1 MERRRPRSGPGWA
14 GILLLASAACMGGP
28 ARAGDPPAAPQ
39 EPGQDQAEEPAPAPA
54 GEGAP
59 ADPPPA
65 ADADGTEEGAGEDAG
80 DDPDADPFKPSY
92 VIESVRVVGN
102 PKTSPELILSHLQF
116 RVGDALDEEV
126 VQLSRIRL
134 LALGYFRDV
143 QMRLERGS
151 ERGRVK
157 VLIEVE
163 ERNSI
168 IIDDLFLGYSK
179 TNEFWGGLG
188 VSDINFLGLG
198 LSLSGSFVASEW
210 QQAAR
215 LGVYWPAIMASRFQA
230 GVQALF
236 THGRERAL
244 VEAIPDPLGEQP
256 GHCPFDRPLDLPY
269 LRAGGIVSMGIKL
282 DSSHRLSLALH
293 TEHIEAD
300 LHAPSVE
307 GVPCG
312 NYPFQGYVRNGQS
325 TLSSLTLAFERD
337 TRDDYFMP
345 TQGMHLLVSIE
356 LGSKIFGS
364 DYEYS
369 KYTLFYSHS
378 ITLWLDHVLRLSVL
392 GGLIQDVGETGSPF
406 FSRFF
411 VGDHALF
418 LIDKGSLPRNLEV
431 NFSEVVDYGDLL
443 ASLEAEYDVPLWS
456 DGAYF
461 YRGYFYAALN
471 FSYVTKAS
479 FLATKDE
486 WTGRT
491 KRPVSFDLGLKFD
504 TPIGLFTLS
513 LGYIMDVA
521 F

>member
-1 MERRRPRSGPGWA
+1 VGTLVLAWAAWA
-14 GILLLASAACMGGP
+14 GMVAGG
-28 ARAGDPPAAPQ
+28 RAWAEVGQ
-39 EPGQDQAEEPAPAPA
+39 EPVEVGEPGEPAPPS
-54 GEGAP
+54 
-59 ADPPPA
+59 PA
-65 ADADGTEEGAGEDAG
+65 AEDGAGREAPPGEEAADDDEEGG
-80 DDPDADPFKPSY
+80 DPFRPSY
-92 VIESVRVVGN
+92 QIESVEVVGS
-102 PKTSPELILSHLQF
+102 PRTSPELILSYLRF
-116 RVGDALDEEV
+116 KAGDALDEEA

-143 QMRLERGS
+143 QMRLSRGS

-157 VLIEVE
+157 VLVEVE

-168 IIDDLFLGYSK
+168 IIDDLFLGYSL

-198 LSLSGSFVASEW
+198 LALSGAFVASEA
-210 QQAAR
+210 QQAVR
-215 LGVYWPAIMASRFQA
+215 VGVFWPSILATRFQA

-236 THGRERAL
+236 VHGRERAL
-244 VEAIPDPLGEQP
+244 VDAIPDPLG
-256 GHCPFDRPLDLPY
+256 GRAGNCPFDRPLDLPY
-269 LRAGGIVSMGIKL
+269 LRAGGIVGLGIKL
-282 DSSHRLSLALH
+282 DSSHRFSLALH

-300 LHAPSVE
+300 LHAPSIE
-307 GVPCG
+307 GAPCG

-325 TLSSLTLAFERD
+325 TLSSLTFTFERD

-345 TQGMHLLVSIE
+345 TQGMHLQVSIE

-369 KYTLFYSHS
+369 KYMLSYSHS
-378 ITLWLDHVLRLSVL
+378 FTLWADHVLRLSVL
-392 GGLIQDVGETGSPF
+392 GGLIQDVGQSGSPF

-418 LIDKGSLPRNLEV
+418 QVDKGSLPRNLEV
-431 NFSEVVDYGDLL
+431 NFSEVVDYADLL
-443 ASLEAEYDVPLWS
+443 ASIEAEYDVPLWS
-456 DGAYF
+456 GGAYF
-461 YRGYFYAALN
+461 YRGYFYASLN
-471 FSYVTKAS
+471 FSYLTKAS
-479 FLATKDE
+479 FLASEDE

-504 TPIGLFTLS
+504 TPVGLFTLA
-513 LGYIMDVA
+513 LGYMLDVA